1 MQTSVVSA
9 YIIGIVVFIVMLLI
23 AAVVANAIAYEPG
36 VNPADPRKR
45 KIWFWILGVLTPVL
59 TFVLTYFI
67 VYTGIKMKTVQDKY
81 MTAMCISSVVS
92 FILYVGFGFLLSK
105 IFSHGKLHHWFSNN
119 KI

>member
-23 AAVVANAIAYEPG
+23 AAVVANAIAFEPG
-36 VNPADPRKR
+36 VNPSDPRKR
-45 KIWFWILGVLTPVL
+45 KTWFWILGVLTPVL

-81 MTAMCISSVVS
+81 MMAMCISTVVS
-92 FILYVGFGFLLSK
+92 FVLYVASGFALSK
-105 IFSHGKLHHWFSNN
+105 IFKHGKLSSWF
-119 KI
+119 

>member
-23 AAVVANAIAYEPG
+23 AAVVANAIAFEPG
-36 VNPADPRKR
+36 VNPSDPRKR
-45 KIWFWILGVLTPVL
+45 KTWFWILGVLTPVL

-81 MTAMCISSVVS
+81 MTAMCISTAVS

-105 IFSHGKLHHWFSNN
+105 IFSHGKLHHWFS
-119 KI
+119 

>member
-23 AAVVANAIAYEPG
+23 AAVVANAIAYQPG
-36 VNPADPRKR
+36 TNPTDPGKR
-45 KIWFWILGVLTPVL
+45 KMWFWILGVLTPVL

-81 MTAMCISSVVS
+81 MTAMCISTVMS
-92 FILYVGFGFLLSK
+92 FVLYVASGFALSK
-105 IFSHGKLHHWFSNN
+105 IFKHGKLSSWF
-119 KI
+119 